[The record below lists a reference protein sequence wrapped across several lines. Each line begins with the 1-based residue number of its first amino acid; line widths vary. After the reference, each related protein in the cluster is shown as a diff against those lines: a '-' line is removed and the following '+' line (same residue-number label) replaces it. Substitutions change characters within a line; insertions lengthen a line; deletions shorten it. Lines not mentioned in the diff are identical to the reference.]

1 MNKLIIVGASGHG
14 KVVAD
19 IALLNGYDEIYFL
32 DDNPNIKSLG
42 NFQVIGSFE
51 KIFGLDSNEYG
62 VFVGIG
68 NASVRRRMQSKLE
81 ESGYNVVSLIHPSSV
96 IAYDV
101 EIGCG
106 TVVMAGAVINSGS
119 VIGKGCIINTSSS
132 VDHDNNIG
140 DYVHVSVAAHTAG
153 TVSVGTNTWIGI
165 GAVISNNISISRD
178 VTIGAGAV
186 VVKDICE
193 SGTYVGV
200 PIKKIR

>member
-19 IALLNGYDEIYFL
+19 IALLNGYDEICFL
-32 DDNPNIKSLG
+32 DDNPNLKSLG
-42 NFQVIGSFE
+42 DFQVIGSFE
-51 KIFGLDSNEYG
+51 KVFGLDSNEYD

-68 NASVRRRMQSKLE
+68 NSSIRRRMQTKLE

-132 VDHDNNIG
+132 VDHDNSVG
-140 DYVHVSVAAHTAG
+140 DFVHVSVAAHTAG
-153 TVSVGTNTWIGI
+153 TVVVGDNTWIGI
-165 GAVISNNISISRD
+165 GAVISNNINVTSD

-186 VVKDICE
+186 VIGDICDH
-193 SGTYVGV
+193 GIYVGV
-200 PIKKIR
+200 PAKKIR